1 MHTITSPNNTMN
13 TVPPILTAPINNAT
27 NSNVMNNKISNN
39 IISFTSFTFHKGD
52 CKYREQRKSK
62 REPKLPN
69 TYLLSNLSNLKFISS
84 ICLA

>member
-1 MHTITSPNNTMN
+1 MQTITSPNNTIN

-39 IISFTSFTFHKGD
+39 IIFLPPLPFYKGA
-52 CKYREQRKSK
+52 CIFREQRKK
-62 REPKLPN
+62 VKGPKPN
-69 TYLLSNLSNLKFISS
+69 YLLSNLSNLLFISS